1 MQKQVIP
8 ANISTKNKPIKT
20 FLVVSSLVML
30 ILLFI
35 MVSLIRLVHSEIT
48 LPINL
53 FLQTQSLEPKY

>member
-8 ANISTKNKPIKT
+8 ANISTENKPMKM
-20 FLVVSSLVML
+20 FVVASSLTMF

-35 MVSLIRLVHSEIT
+35 MVSLIRLVHSEIA

-53 FLQTQSLEPKY
+53 FLQTHFL